1 MDLTAAFDVLQQTA
15 DADPDHVAEARR
27 RRDLFNAAF
36 SSEDDVVEVVASG
49 SLARSTQ
56 RDPINDVDVVI
67 VFEAAP
73 HPEWGQ
79 PGQSAGAALDHLQER
94 VRSLLGSSEGT
105 FGQEVRLA
113 RPRNHS
119 VKCWLDDPDE
129 DGAFTVDVMP
139 ALRQAD
145 GTLLVPEKTSE
156 RWILTD
162 PERLIQEVRER
173 QQNFPQ
179 FRPLVRTLKYWN
191 DRNGKLMKSL
201 AVEILAL
208 NHLPAEGTRPRAL
221 QLFFQAAVSA
231 VMRPIEDPAG
241 LCGEI
246 QPGLDRDAAREL
258 LDDAASWAWKAVA
271 AQDAGETDRAA
282 CLWREA
288 FGDAFPEPPGGC
300 AKDED
305 DGSGGTFN
313 IGTGAGAGA
322 GIVGID
328 RPRPVTDTPQG

>member
-1 MDLTAAFDVLQQTA
+1 MDLTAAFDVLQRTA
-15 DADPDHVAEARR
+15 DAAPEHVAEARR

-36 SSEDDVVEVVASG
+36 SREDDVVEVVASG

-67 VFEAAP
+67 VFEAEP

-79 PGQSAGAALDHLQER
+79 AGQSAADALDHLRER
-94 VRSLLGSSEGT
+94 VRTLLGSSEGT
-105 FGQEVRLA
+105 YAQEVRLA

-145 GTLLVPEKTSE
+145 ATLLVPEKANE

-162 PERLIQEVRER
+162 PERLIREVRAR
-173 QQNFPQ
+173 QQDFPQ

-191 DRNGKLMKSL
+191 DCNGKAMKSL
-201 AVEILAL
+201 TVEILAL
-208 NHLPAEGTRPRAL
+208 NHLPAEGGRPRAL
-221 QLFFQAAVSA
+221 QLFFQAAVNA

-246 QPGLDRDAAREL
+246 QPDLDRAAAREL
-258 LDDAASWAWKAVA
+258 LDEAAGWAWKAVA

-288 FGDAFPEPPGGC
+288 FGDVFPEPPGGC
-300 AKDED
+300 QKDED
-305 DGSGGTFN
+305 DEGGGTFN